1 MLLNM
6 FIRCTTTKTK
16 NTGETYKTF
25 RLVESERID
34 GKVKQRTL
42 INLGRYFD
50 VPQSEWQALSS
61 RIDQL
66 LSTQTSFLSIELEEP
81 FETLAQRYAA
91 QIIASRSKSLD
102 DNVKFEAVDIASL
115 ELVRPRR
122 VGIEHLALH
131 AVKQLTLD
139 DKLKSLGFNQ
149 QQVAAALGNIIARM
163 AAPASELATYH
174 WLQTQSGLGELID
187 YDYEGMGLDRLYRV
201 SDQLWKHREAI
212 ETHLYS
218 QERDLFSFSETIT
231 LYDLTNTFFEGEA
244 KSNPKAQRGRS
255 KEKRTDCPLV
265 TLGLVLDGSGFPRK
279 SQIFP
284 GNASEPETL
293 SVMLQGLD
301 GRSGSTVILD
311 AGIASEKNIQYLIEH
326 GYQYIVV
333 SRKRKRHFDEDQSI
347 LIKDIP
353 GQTVKV
359 QKVVVE
365 ETGEVELYCHSQ
377 LREKK
382 EQAIQD
388 NFSQKYEAAL
398 DKLHK
403 GLSKKGTMKKYQKV
417 AERLGRLKEKYARAA
432 QHYEVTVTA
441 DDEGDK
447 AVSISWKRL
456 EKANSQATHPG
467 VYCLRTS
474 LTDWNEETLWRTYT
488 MLTDL
493 EAVFRSLK
501 SELGLRPIYHHKEE
515 RVSGHIFITLIAYHL
530 VQTLRYPL
538 KAEKINDSWQTIRR
552 KMENQ
557 QRVTVILRRKDGKT
571 IHLRKATKAEP
582 QQSVIYKA
590 LGISAYPGGV
600 QRTLV

>member
-16 NTGETYKTF
+16 ITGETYKTF
-25 RLVESERID
+25 RLVESERIN

-50 VPQSEWQALSS
+50 VPQSQWQALSS
-61 RIDQL
+61 RIAQL
-66 LSTQTSFLSIELEEP
+66 LSTQTSLLSIELEESL
-81 FETLAQRYAA
+81 EILAQRYAA
-91 QIIASRSKSLD
+91 QIIVSGSTSTED
-102 DNVKFEAVDIASL
+102 SVNFEAVDIASL

-122 VGIEHLALH
+122 IGIEQLALH

-149 QQVAAALGNIIARM
+149 KQVAAALGNIIARM

-187 YDYEGMGLDRLYRV
+187 YDYEGMELDRLYQI

-218 QERDLFSFSETIT
+218 QARDLFSFSETIT

-284 GNASEPETL
+284 GNASESKTL
-293 SVMLQGLD
+293 KLMLQGLE

-311 AGIASEKNIQYLIEH
+311 AGIASEENIQYLIEQ
-326 GYQYIVV
+326 GYHYIVV
-333 SRKRKRHFDEDQSI
+333 SRKCKRNFDEDKSI

-359 QKVVVE
+359 QKVSVE

-388 NFSQKYEAAL
+388 NFSKRYEAAL

-403 GLSKKGTMKKYQKV
+403 GLSKKGTLKQYLKIV
-417 AERLGRLKEKYARAA
+417 ERLGRLKEKYACAA
-432 QHYEVTVTA
+432 QHYEVTVIA
-441 DDEGDK
+441 DDERDK
-447 AVSISWKRL
+447 AVSISWKRM

-467 VYCLRTS
+467 VYCLRTN

-493 EAVFRSLK
+493 EGVFRSLK

-515 RVSGHIFITLIAYHL
+515 RVSGHIFITLMAYHL
-530 VQTLRYPL
+530 VQTFRYQL
-538 KAEKINDSWQTIRR
+538 KAESINDSWQTIRR

-557 QRVTVILRRKDGKT
+557 QRVTVILQREDGKT

-582 QQSVIYKA
+582 QQLVIYKA
-590 LGISAYPGGV
+590 LGISTCPGGIQKTV
-600 QRTLV
+600 V

>member
-1 MLLNM
+1 M
-6 FIRCTTTKTK
+6 
-16 NTGETYKTF
+16 
-25 RLVESERID
+25 D

-50 VPQSEWQALSS
+50 IPQSQWQALSS
-61 RIDQL
+61 RIAEL
-66 LSTQTSFLSIELEEP
+66 LSTQTSLLRIELEESL
-81 FETLAQRYAA
+81 ETLAQRYAA
-91 QIIASRSKSLD
+91 QIIASRSTSTKDSA
-102 DNVKFEAVDIASL
+102 NFETVDIASL

-122 VGIEHLALH
+122 IGIEQLALH

-149 QQVAAALGNIIARM
+149 KQIAAALGNIIARM

-187 YDYEGMGLDRLYRV
+187 YDYEGMGLDRLYQV

-244 KSNPKAQRGRS
+244 KNNPKAQHGRS

-284 GNASEPETL
+284 GNASEPKTL
-293 SVMLQGLD
+293 KLMLQGLD

-311 AGIASEKNIQYLIEH
+311 AGIASEENIQYLIEQ

-333 SRKRKRHFDEDQSI
+333 SRKHKRHFDEDKSI

-359 QKVVVE
+359 QKVIVE

-388 NFSQKYEAAL
+388 NFSKKYEAAL
-398 DKLHK
+398 EKLHK
-403 GLSKKGTMKKYQKV
+403 GLSKKGALKQYSKIV
-417 AERLGRLKEKYARAA
+417 ERLGRLKEKYARAA
-432 QHYEVTVTA
+432 QHYEVTLIA
-441 DDEGDK
+441 DDKKDK
-447 AVSISWKRL
+447 AISISWKRV

-467 VYCLRTS
+467 VYCLRTN
-474 LTDWNEETLWRTYT
+474 LTDWDEEKLWRTYT
-488 MLTDL
+488 LLTDL
-493 EAVFRSLK
+493 EGVFRSLK

-515 RVSGHIFITLIAYHL
+515 RVSGHIFITLMAYHL
-530 VQTLRYPL
+530 VQTLRCQL
-538 KAEKINDSWQTIRR
+538 KAERINDSWQTIRR

-557 QRVTVILRRKDGKT
+557 QRVTVILQREDGKT

-582 QQSVIYKA
+582 QQSAIYKA
-590 LGISAYPGGV
+590 LGISGYPRGIQKTIV
-600 QRTLV
+600 